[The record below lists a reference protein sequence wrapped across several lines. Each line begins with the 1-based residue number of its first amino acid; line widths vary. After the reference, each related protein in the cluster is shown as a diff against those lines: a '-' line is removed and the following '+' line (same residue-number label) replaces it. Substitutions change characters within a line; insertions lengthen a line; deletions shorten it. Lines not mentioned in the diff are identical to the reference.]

1 MLKWLFKTQ
10 SAIFFAFCFLVVF
23 QNQPVS
29 GETAVAFEITDFSSE
44 VTGETLTVKISGSTT
59 PVYTVSERFSPFRFV
74 VDIAGGRFANTPS
87 LSAPTLPANAFCKLT
102 ITDLKDQSPP
112 VLRMEYTLADSH
124 DYAVSKTEKSL
135 QIKLFPAPASKST
148 SRSGKDLSSSAQLS
162 LQELKIAKESA
173 STTISLLAS
182 ASIEKYKVG
191 SLPGENGK
199 KPRMYIDI
207 DNVGSNELPKEKTVG
222 TVVDKIRVSSKGKAV
237 RLVFDSLSES
247 LFSYKVTPDPLGLK
261 IVIDASSDAAS
272 PKVSKGTA
280 ESSGT
285 ASDDPLEA
293 LIGSSQ
299 QLVKTAPAQMTN
311 TSAAAKATALTNDFS
326 LSGYDKQR
334 ISVDF
339 YKIDIHNVFRLFRQI
354 TDLNIIVDEG
364 VQGALTL
371 ALNDVPWDF
380 ALDIILNL
388 MDLKK
393 EERFNTIVIYPAK
406 KAFVWPNRTEDNLSF
421 EADIEVIEQESL
433 VIEKSAEQSKEIVAA
448 KRFIVEAQNFEE
460 RKEFELAAAAYI
472 KALELWPQN
481 ASVAAR
487 LASIY
492 LVDLGVN
499 AKAAFFAK
507 QCLKNDPKNAQAALY
522 AAIALAN
529 MQKVAEAKEYF
540 AQSISGSP
548 PLKEALFSYAVFS
561 ENNGQLEPA
570 IKILEKYESHY
581 GENVDTMV
589 SKARIYDKQGLSR
602 EATKQYKAL
611 QASGFQLN
619 PDLKKFI
626 EGRMAAQDLQ

>member
-29 GETAVAFEITDFSSE
+29 AETAVAFEITDFSSE
-44 VTGETLTVKISGSTT
+44 VTGESLTVQISGSTT
-59 PVYTVSERFSPFRFV
+59 PVYTVSEKFSPFRFV
-74 VDIAGGRFANTPS
+74 VDIAGGRFANTPA
-87 LSAPTLPANAFCKLT
+87 LANPALPPNAFSKLT

-135 QIKLFPAPASKST
+135 QIKLFPAQASKST
-148 SRSGKDLSSSAQLS
+148 SRSEREPSAQLS

-173 STTISLLAS
+173 TTTISLIAN
-182 ASIEKYKVG
+182 APIEKYKVG
-191 SLPGENGK
+191 SLPGESGK
-199 KPRMYIDI
+199 KPRMFIDI
-207 DNVGSNELPKEKTVG
+207 DNVGSNELPKDKAVG
-222 TVVDKIRVSSKGKAV
+222 TAVDKIRVSSKGKAV
-237 RLVFDSLSES
+237 RLVFDSVSES

-261 IVIDASSDAAS
+261 IVIDSGSGTAS
-272 PKVSKGTA
+272 PKTA
-280 ESSGT
+280 KTPDESRGST
-285 ASDDPLEA
+285 SDDPLEA

-326 LSGYDKQR
+326 LSGYNKQR

-354 TDLNIIVDEG
+354 TDLNIIVDEE

-393 EERFNTIVIYPAK
+393 EERFNTIVIYPGK

-421 EADIEVIEQESL
+421 EADIEVIEQEAL
-433 VIEKSAEQSKEIVAA
+433 VIEKSAAQSKEIVEA
-448 KRFIVEAQNFEE
+448 KRFIAEAQVFEE
-460 RKEFELAAAAYI
+460 RKEFELAATAYT
-472 KALELWPQN
+472 KALDLWPQN
-481 ASVAAR
+481 SSVAAR

-492 LVDLGVN
+492 LVDLRVN
-499 AKAAFFAK
+499 AKAVFFAK
-507 QCLKNDPKNAQAALY
+507 LCLKNDPKNSQAALY

-529 MQKVAEAKEYF
+529 MQKLAEAKDYF

-570 IKILEKYESHY
+570 VKILEKYESQY

-626 EGRMAAQDLQ
+626 EGRVAAKDLQ

>member
-29 GETAVAFEITDFSSE
+29 AETAVAFEITDFSSE
-44 VTGETLTVKISGSTT
+44 VTGETLTVQISGSTT

-87 LSAPTLPANAFCKLT
+87 PSNPTLPPNAFSKLT

-135 QIKLFPAPASKST
+135 QIKLFPAQANKST
-148 SRSGKDLSSSAQLS
+148 SRSGKGPSPQLS
-162 LQELKIAKESA
+162 LQELKIAKEPA
-173 STTISLLAS
+173 ATTISLIAN
-182 ASIEKYKVG
+182 APIEKYKVD

-199 KPRMYIDI
+199 NPRMFIDI
-207 DNVGSNELPKEKTVG
+207 DNVGSNELPKEKAVG
-222 TVVDKIRVSSKGKAV
+222 TAVDKIRVSSKGKAV
-237 RLVFDSLSES
+237 RLVFDSVSES

-261 IVIDASSDAAS
+261 IVIGSSADAAS
-272 PKVSKGTA
+272 PKMAKTPDESRGTT
-280 ESSGT
+280 SS
-285 ASDDPLEA
+285 DPLEA

-311 TSAAAKATALTNDFS
+311 KSVAAKATALASDFS
-326 LSGYDKQR
+326 LSGYNKQR

-364 VQGALTL
+364 VQGSLTL

-393 EERFNTIVIYPAK
+393 EERFNTIVIYPGK

-421 EADIEVIEQESL
+421 EADIEVIEQEAL
-433 VIEKSAEQSKEIVAA
+433 VIEKSAAQSKEIVEA
-448 KRFIVEAQNFEE
+448 KRFIAEAQELEE
-460 RKEFELAAAAYI
+460 RKEFELAANAYA
-472 KALELWPQN
+472 KALDLWPQN
-481 ASVAAR
+481 AGVAAR

-492 LVDLGVN
+492 LVDLRIN
-499 AKAAFFAK
+499 AKAVFFAK
-507 QCLKNDPKNAQAALY
+507 LCLKNDPKNSQAALY

-529 MQKVAEAKEYF
+529 MQKLAEAKDYF

-611 QASGFQLN
+611 QASGFQIN

-626 EGRMAAQDLQ
+626 EGRVAAKDLQ

>member
-23 QNQPVS
+23 QNQPVNA
-29 GETAVAFEITDFSSE
+29 ETAVAFEITDFSSE

-74 VDIAGGRFANTPS
+74 VDIAGGRFANSPS
-87 LSAPTLPANAFCKLT
+87 LSAPALPANAFSKLT

-124 DYAVSKTEKSL
+124 DYTVSKTEKSL
-135 QIKLFPAPASKST
+135 QIKLFPAQANKST
-148 SRSGKDLSSSAQLS
+148 SRSGKDLPSSQLS
-162 LQELKIAKESA
+162 LQELRIAKESA
-173 STTISLLAS
+173 TTTISLLANT
-182 ASIEKYKVG
+182 SIDKYKVG

-207 DNVGSNELPKEKTVG
+207 DDVGSNQLPKEKTVG
-222 TVVDKIRVSSKGKAV
+222 TAVEKIRVSSKGKAV
-237 RLVFDSLSES
+237 RLVFDSVSES
-247 LFSYKVTPDPLGLK
+247 LFSYNVTPDPLGLK
-261 IVIDASSDAAS
+261 IVIDANSDAAS
-272 PKVSKGTA
+272 PKMSKAPA
-280 ESSGT
+280 ESGGT

-299 QLVKTAPAQMTN
+299 KLVKTAPAQMTN

-326 LSGYDKQR
+326 LSGYNKQR

-354 TDLNIIVDEG
+354 TDLNIIVDEE

-421 EADIEVIEQESL
+421 EADIEVIEQEAL
-433 VIEKSAEQSKEIVAA
+433 VIEKTAAQSKEIVEA
-448 KRFIVEAQNFEE
+448 KRFIADAQNFEE
-460 RKEFELAAAAYI
+460 RKEFEYAATAYT

-481 ASVAAR
+481 TSVAAR

-499 AKAAFFAK
+499 AKAVFFAK
-507 QCLKNDPKNAQAALY
+507 QCLKNDPKHSQAALY

-529 MQKVAEAKEYF
+529 MQKIAEAKEYF

>member
-29 GETAVAFEITDFSSE
+29 AETAVAFEITDFSSE
-44 VTGETLTVKISGSTT
+44 VTGESLTVQISGSTT
-59 PVYTVSERFSPFRFV
+59 PVYTVSEKFSPFRFV
-74 VDIAGGRFANTPS
+74 VDIAGGRFANTPA
-87 LSAPTLPANAFCKLT
+87 LANPALPPNAFSKLT

-135 QIKLFPAPASKST
+135 QIKLFPAQASKST
-148 SRSGKDLSSSAQLS
+148 SRSEREPSAQLS
-162 LQELKIAKESA
+162 LQELKIAKDSA
-173 STTISLLAS
+173 TTTISLIAN
-182 ASIEKYKVG
+182 APIEKYKVG
-191 SLPGENGK
+191 SLPGESGK
-199 KPRMYIDI
+199 KPRMFIDI
-207 DNVGSNELPKEKTVG
+207 DNVGSNELPKDKAVG
-222 TVVDKIRVSSKGKAV
+222 TAVDKIRVSSKGKAV
-237 RLVFDSLSES
+237 RLVFDSVSES

-261 IVIDASSDAAS
+261 IVIDSGSGTAS
-272 PKVSKGTA
+272 PKTTKTPD
-280 ESSGT
+280 ESRGS

-311 TSAAAKATALTNDFS
+311 TSASAKATALTNDFS
-326 LSGYDKQR
+326 LSGYNKQR

-354 TDLNIIVDEG
+354 TDLNIIVDEE

-393 EERFNTIVIYPAK
+393 EERFNTIVIYPGK
-406 KAFVWPNRTEDNLSF
+406 KAFIWPNRTEDNLSF
-421 EADIEVIEQESL
+421 EADIEVIEQEAL
-433 VIEKSAEQSKEIVAA
+433 VIEKSAAQSKEIVEA
-448 KRFIVEAQNFEE
+448 KRFIAEAQVFEE
-460 RKEFELAAAAYI
+460 RKEFELAATAYT
-472 KALELWPQN
+472 KALDLWPQN
-481 ASVAAR
+481 SSVAAR

-492 LVDLGVN
+492 LVDLRVN
-499 AKAAFFAK
+499 AKAVFFAK
-507 QCLKNDPKNAQAALY
+507 LCLKNDPKNSQAALY

-529 MQKVAEAKEYF
+529 MQKLAEAKDYF

-570 IKILEKYESHY
+570 IKILEKYESQY

-626 EGRMAAQDLQ
+626 EGRVAAKDLQ